1 MHCSTS
7 VSTVL
12 REMLALT
19 ASVRFVRTLQPRRL
33 LASLPHVVEHDGT
46 RAERSLIL
54 LKPDAVERRLVGRI
68 LGRFEDR
75 GLAVVAL
82 RQRTCDRA
90 LAEAHY
96 AEHRDKHFFG
106 RACAFLCA
114 GPLVSACLEGR
125 GAVAA
130 ARRLIGPT
138 DPRDA
143 PPGTIRG
150 DLATHWRRNLV
161 HASDSVASAER
172 ELALWFDAGDLEP
185 VPPALDAWLYELP
198 TSRIA
203 FGDAG
208 D

>member
-1 MHCSTS
+1 
-7 VSTVL
+7 
-12 REMLALT
+12 MLTLT
-19 ASVRFVRTLQPRRL
+19 ASARFLRTIKPQRF

-68 LGRFEDR
+68 LSRFEDR
-75 GLAVVAL
+75 GLAIVAL
-82 RQRTCDRA
+82 RQRICDRA

-96 AEHRDKHFFG
+96 EEHRDKHFFG

-143 PPGTIRG
+143 APGTIRG

-161 HASDSVASAER
+161 HASASADDAER
-172 ELALWFDAGDLEP
+172 EIGLWFDSADLC
-185 VPPALDAWLYELP
+185 PPAAALDPWLYEVP
-198 TSRIA
+198 GARIG
-203 FGDAG
+203 FDDDDGDEG
-208 D
+208 IS

>member
-1 MHCSTS
+1 MHAITTS
-7 VSTVL
+7 ARVL
-12 REMLALT
+12 RRLKPQ
-19 ASVRFVRTLQPRRL
+19 RF
-33 LASLPHVVEHDGT
+33 LASLPHVVEHDGA

-82 RQRTCDRA
+82 RQRMCDRA

-96 AEHRDKHFFG
+96 EEHRDKHFFG

-130 ARRLIGPT
+130 ARGLVGPT
-138 DPRDA
+138 DPKDA

-150 DLATHWRRNLV
+150 DYGVHWRRNLC
-161 HASDSVASAER
+161 HASDSQESAAR
-172 ELALWFDAGDLEP
+172 EIALWFRDDELAPWDQTNAP
-185 VPPALDAWLYELP
+185 WLYELP
-198 TSRIA
+198 SSKIK
-203 FGDAG
+203 FGE
-208 D
+208 

>member
-1 MHCSTS
+1 MLTS
-7 VSTVL
+7 
-12 REMLALT
+12 T
-19 ASVRFVRTLQPRRL
+19 ASARFLRRL
-33 LASLPHVVEHDGT
+33 KPQRFLASLPHVVEHDGT

-54 LKPDAVERRLVGRI
+54 LKPDAVERRLVGHI

-96 AEHRDKHFFG
+96 AEHRDKHFCG

-114 GPLVSACLEGR
+114 GPRVSACLEGR

-161 HASDSVASAER
+161 HASASADDAER
-172 ELALWFDAGDLEP
+172 EVALWFEDSDLC
-185 VPPALDAWLYELP
+185 PPAAALDPWLYELP
-198 TSRIA
+198 GARIG
-203 FGDAG
+203 FDDDDDKKGVS
-208 D
+208 

>member
-1 MHCSTS
+1 
-7 VSTVL
+7 
-12 REMLALT
+12 MLTLT
-19 ASVRFVRTLQPRRL
+19 ASARVLRKLKPQRF

-68 LGRFEDR
+68 LSRFEDR
-75 GLAVVAL
+75 GLAIVAL

-143 PPGTIRG
+143 APGTIRG

-161 HASDSVASAER
+161 HASASADDAER
-172 ELALWFDAGDLEP
+172 EVGLWFDSTDLC
-185 VPPALDAWLYELP
+185 PPAAALDPWLYELP
-198 TSRIA
+198 GAMIG
-203 FGDAG
+203 FDDDGDEKKG
-208 D
+208 VS

>member
-1 MHCSTS
+1 
-7 VSTVL
+7 
-12 REMLALT
+12 MLALT
-19 ASVRFVRTLQPRRL
+19 ASAHVLRKLQPQRF

-68 LGRFEDR
+68 LSRFEDR

-96 AEHRDKHFFG
+96 HEHRDKHFFG

-150 DLATHWRRNLV
+150 DYGVHWRRNLC
-161 HASDSVASAER
+161 HASDSEESAAR
-172 ELALWFDAGDLEP
+172 EIALWFRDDELAPWDQTNAP
-185 VPPALDAWLYELP
+185 WLYELP
-198 TSRIA
+198 SSKIK
-203 FGDAG
+203 FGE
-208 D
+208 

>member
-1 MHCSTS
+1 
-7 VSTVL
+7 
-12 REMLALT
+12 MLAFTTSSRLLRVLK
-19 ASVRFVRTLQPRRL
+19 SRRL

-68 LGRFEDR
+68 LSRFEDR
-75 GLAVVAL
+75 GLAIVAL
-82 RQRTCDRA
+82 RHRRCDRA

-96 AEHRDKHFFG
+96 EEHRDKHFFG
-106 RACAFLCA
+106 RACTFLCA

-130 ARRLIGPT
+130 TRQLIGPA

-143 PPGTIRG
+143 APGTIRG

-161 HASDSVASAER
+161 HASASVEEAER
-172 ELALWFDAGDLEP
+172 EISLWFEAADLLP
-185 VPPALDAWLYELP
+185 PPAALDPWLYELP
-198 TSRIA
+198 GARIG
-203 FGDAG
+203 FT
-208 D
+208 